1 MSQSTSLWEAIHS
14 FRHFAV
20 DGVVFYFGHE
30 VVILNNVGRKQADG
44 YSNIFRV
51 VETGAKVEV
60 LYVDGVEFSIGS
72 REDTVEEELDE
83 RY

>member
-1 MSQSTSLWEAIHS
+1 MWEAIHS
-14 FRHFAV
+14 FGYFAV
-20 DGVVFYFGHE
+20 DGVVFDFGHE
-30 VVILNNVGRKQADG
+30 VVILNNIGRKKTDG
-44 YSNIFRV
+44 YRNIFRV